1 MSLHDQ
7 KNFIKEI
14 HPFEKLTEFELDR
27 ALKNMDIAYYP
38 KDTVLISPEKIS
50 DYYFI
55 IIKGEVNEYNN
66 DELTFVYHEQDGF
79 DADSLIYHK
88 TESKFVVNEDLICYE
103 LKKSIFLELI
113 GTNKKFE
120 SFFLKNLTA
129 RFQTLKNKEYGSEI
143 SSFMF
148 ARVCDAYIH
157 EPCIVDKECSLKD
170 AIAKSITTDTATII
184 VKNDEKY
191 GVVTDSDLKK
201 DVLLAGKDLSIPI
214 GEIAKYPFICVQKD
228 DFLFSVLLLIV
239 KHSIKR
245 VGVLE
250 DGKIIGLLNQMDILS
265 FFANHSHIVTVK
277 IDRAKTIEELKNA
290 SEDVNKTIKSLYNKS
305 LKTTY
310 IAKMVAELNAKIYE
324 KLFMFIVP
332 EEFQQKCALLVM
344 GSEGRDEQII
354 KTDQDNALVVNND
367 TDVELLR
374 PYMEEFSKHLISFG
388 FPPCEGNI
396 MVNNP
401 YWCKTQSG
409 FEKQIEEWFQGNDMD
424 HYMHMAIFFD
434 AKCVA
439 GDETLFTPLKE
450 KVIEMV
456 KQKDVFMAYFARNS
470 LLFETPINM
479 FSSLRTTNDGSID
492 IKKGGMFAIVQG
504 VRSLALENGVFENPT
519 VKRIKKLH
527 QLGVLE
533 KEMASELIEAFGLLA
548 RLRLQGHIEKQKN
561 GQPLDNMIDITAFGK
576 IERDMLKDSFVIVNT
591 FKKFIEHHFRLG
603 HLQ

>member
-14 HPFEKLTEFELDR
+14 HPFEKLTEFELDK

-38 KDTVLISPEKIS
+38 KDTLLISPENIS

-66 DELTFVYHEQDGF
+66 NELTFVYHEQDGF
-79 DADSLIYHK
+79 DADSLIYQK
-88 TESKFVVNEDLICYE
+88 TESTFVVNEDLICYE
-103 LKKSIFLELI
+103 LKKSIFLDLM

-148 ARVCDAYIH
+148 ARVADAYIH
-157 EPCIVDKECSLKD
+157 EPCIVDKDDSIKD
-170 AIAKSITTDTATII
+170 AIEKSITSDTSTII
-184 VKNDEKY
+184 VKDNDRY

-201 DVLLAGKDLSIPI
+201 DVLFAGKELSGPI
-214 GEIAKYPFICVQKD
+214 GEIAKYPLICVAKD

-239 KHSIKR
+239 KHSVKR

-250 DGKIIGLLNQMDILS
+250 DGEIVGLLNQMDILS

-277 IDRAKTIEELKNA
+277 IDRAKSIEELRDA

-324 KLFMFIVP
+324 KLFTFIVP
-332 EEFQQKCALLVM
+332 EALQDKCALLVM

-374 PYMEEFSKHLISFG
+374 PYMEKFSKQLISFG
-388 FPPCEGNI
+388 FPPCDGNI

-401 YWCKTQSG
+401 YWCKTQTE
-409 FEKQIEEWFQGNDMD
+409 FEKQIDVWFEGNDMD

-439 GDETLFTPLKE
+439 GDETLFIPLKT
-450 KVIEMV
+450 KIIDMV

-492 IKKGGMFAIVQG
+492 IKKGGIFAIVQG
-504 VRSLALENGVFENPT
+504 IRSLALENGVMENTT

-548 RLRLQGHIEKQKN
+548 RLRLQGHIEKQQQ
-561 GQPLDNMIDITAFGK
+561 GLPLDNMIDITSFGK
-576 IERDMLKDSFVIVNT
+576 IERDMLKESFVIVNA

-603 HLQ
+603 HL